1 MANQSLA
8 ERVAKKKSEEI
19 QKERPTVENIV
30 EKFRVS
36 GRKIKYQ
43 TVRDDRWDILC
54 DVHEF
59 LNSSISDILREEDIL
74 LSDEQRSN
82 LREFETVLNSCWNE
96 EFELFDVE
104 YETDSDG
111 DLKSL
116 IIPLESSI
124 SEDITI
130 QNIHDDE
137 GKFVATGVE
146 SQVDFEIYELWSMNI
161 YADSLDSSSDVYT
174 VSEETKSRLELFS
187 DSIRQQSKSIDSGSY
202 LNQSSAGEWLVKT
215 LMSSVATFGFLFV
228 TYTMV
233 QSMGLTVLPFIFSA
247 SIFGLI
253 PLMLCFITFVEFL
266 TGALALLDSIGNKEK
281 FNKTKLFRTT
291 SR

>member
-36 GRKIKYQ
+36 GRKIQYQ

-146 SQVDFEIYELWSMNI
+146 SQVDFEIYEIWSMNI

-187 DSIRQQSKSIDSGSY
+187 DSIRRQSKSIDSGSY

-228 TYTMV
+228 TYSMV
-233 QSMGLTVLPFIFSA
+233 QSMGLTILPFILSA

>member
-36 GRKIKYQ
+36 GRKIQYQ

-146 SQVDFEIYELWSMNI
+146 SQVDFEIYEIWSMNI

-187 DSIRQQSKSIDSGSY
+187 DSIRRQSKSIDSGSY

-228 TYTMV
+228 TYSMV
-233 QSMGLTVLPFIFSA
+233 QSIGLTVLPFILSA